1 MFEPGAI
8 TGSGLSIHFERSQLF
23 FSVLSPWRGSAH
35 QITLFTFL
43 NFYSFLCLFL
53 FFVCFLFCFTSA
65 DLKLYESSGVGK
77 FLSPVKVR
85 DICFEGLESLTEFL
99 HLTRGVGFL
108 S

>member
-1 MFEPGAI
+1 MARVRSPDNTLHVFKLLQ
-8 TGSGLSIHFERSQLF
+8 LSVF
-23 FSVLSPWRGSAH
+23 V
-35 QITLFTFL
+35 
-43 NFYSFLCLFL
+43 
-53 FFVCFLFCFTSA
+53 FVCFLFCFTSA